1 MSLAR
6 YAVKR
11 LITGTITLIV
21 VIIINFF
28 LFRLPIILFGVDPA
42 VLYGLNRLQQQNP
55 NEKPEVIEQLIQH
68 YRERWN
74 VPSRND
80 PPQVWLQ
87 HLMNYLRRMFTF
99 DFGESIFT
107 PRKPVLELLAERVP
121 ITVLLIGLATLF
133 SIMVGMQ
140 LGVYLAKKPASK
152 LDQFMVGSTMALY
165 AVPTFW
171 IQIMFIYFFA
181 AQLRMFPVKGGIST
195 YQYSDPLFRFFDLL
209 YLFTLPVITLT
220 VASYGGWLLLTRNSL
235 IDVMTEDYILTAR
248 AKGLDE
254 RTILYKHAFRN
265 AILPLVTSIVLAI
278 ADVWTGAVIT
288 ETIFNIPGV
297 GQLLLISVLNQN
309 YPLAEMLFFF
319 IALSTIIANIVADIS
334 YAILDPRVRYK

>member
-6 YAVKR
+6 YTVKR
-11 LITGTITLIV
+11 VITGTITLII

-28 LFRLPIILFGVDPA
+28 LFRMPILLFGVDPA

-74 VPSRND
+74 VPSRDD
-80 PPQVWLQ
+80 PPQVWLE
-87 HLMNYLRRMFTF
+87 HLLNYLRRMFTF

-133 SIMVGMQ
+133 SIIVGMQ
-140 LGVYLAKKPASK
+140 IGMYLARKPGSK
-152 LDQFMVGSTMALY
+152 VDQFMVGSTMALY

-171 IQIMFIYFFA
+171 IQIMFIFVFA
-181 AQLRMFPVKGGIST
+181 ATLRWFPVKGGIST
-195 YQYSDPLFRFFDLL
+195 YQFEDPLFRFFDML
-209 YLFTLPVITLT
+209 YLFTLPVLTL
-220 VASYGGWLLLTRNSL
+220 VIAGYGGWLLLMRNSL

-254 RTILYKHAFRN
+254 RTILYKHALRN
-265 AILPLVTSIVLAI
+265 AMLPLVTSIVLAL
-278 ADVWTGAVIT
+278 AYVWTGAVIT
-288 ETIFNIPGV
+288 ETVFNIPGV
-297 GQLLLISVLNQN
+297 GNLLLISVLNQN

-319 IALSTIIANIVADIS
+319 IALATILANIVADIS
-334 YAILDPRVRYK
+334 YALLDPRVRYR